1 MDNKKIKKPRK
12 QRDKKTK
19 NKNKNKNKNTQSI
32 KINISSSGGLGG
44 SGGGTPSSIPIPVQ
58 SFARSEKIGENVEV
72 SNLLKRIENQQQ
84 NVFTN
89 LMNQQQTAFNNL
101 MTQRP
106 EEINRDDKIDE
117 AERINKNDIV
127 EQAENINNGID
138 GDDKYIFS
146 TSMLSP
152 SSSPFIQPN
161 PDNSNLS
168 LMQRLGKEIK
178 DVGRGVLGGGG
189 GGGGGGVSDGGEIGE
204 IDPDI
209 TINNLKNNKQSYTF
223 KQKSISIGTFNTKQ
237 EAEDAR
243 REYYKFFS
251 TGKPDKQEIRNYAYY
266 LKNK

>member
-12 QRDKKTK
+12 QRDKKT
-19 NKNKNKNKNTQSI
+19 KNKNKNTQSI

-44 SGGGTPSSIPIPVQ
+44 SGGGGVPSSIPIPVQ
-58 SFARSEKIGENVEV
+58 SFVRSEKIGENVEV

-89 LMNQQQTAFNNL
+89 LMNQQQTAFSNL
-101 MTQRP
+101 MSQRP
-106 EEINRDDKIDE
+106 QEINRDDKIDE

-152 SSSPFIQPN
+152 SSSPFLERK

-168 LMQRLGKEIK
+168 LIQSVEQQQQQK
-178 DVGRGVLGGGG
+178 VVGGGG
-189 GGGGGGVSDGGEIGE
+189 GGGEGGEIAEIGE
-204 IDPDI
+204 VDPDI
-209 TINNLKNNKQSYTF
+209 TINNLRNNKQSYTF
-223 KQKSISIGTFNTKQ
+223 KQKGISIGTFNTKQ

-243 REYYKFFS
+243 NNYLNYFS
-251 TGKPDKQEIRNYAYY
+251 TGKPDKQDIRNYATG
-266 LKNK
+266 LKINKNTI

>member
-12 QRDKKTK
+12 QRDKKT
-19 NKNKNKNKNTQSI
+19 KNKNKNKNTQSI

-44 SGGGTPSSIPIPVQ
+44 SGGGGVPSSIPIPVQ

-101 MTQRP
+101 MFQRP

-117 AERINKNDIV
+117 AERINKNDMV

-138 GDDKYIFS
+138 GDDKNIFS

-152 SSSPFIQPN
+152 SSSPFLERK

-168 LMQRLGKEIK
+168 LIQSVEQQQQLKVDEKNEEKKEDE
-178 DVGRGVLGGGG
+178 DVGGGG
-189 GGGGGGVSDGGEIGE
+189 GGGSNVNPFQNLMIPPLKQYDTYIEGMAKGKYRFTFRNKYKGESRDSMKE
-204 IDPDI
+204 AQEDREQFFLD
-209 TINNLKNNKQSYTF
+209 NNITF
-223 KQKSISIGTFNTKQ
+223 KN
-237 EAEDAR
+237 
-243 REYYKFFS
+243 
-251 TGKPDKQEIRNYAYY
+251 
-266 LKNK
+266 